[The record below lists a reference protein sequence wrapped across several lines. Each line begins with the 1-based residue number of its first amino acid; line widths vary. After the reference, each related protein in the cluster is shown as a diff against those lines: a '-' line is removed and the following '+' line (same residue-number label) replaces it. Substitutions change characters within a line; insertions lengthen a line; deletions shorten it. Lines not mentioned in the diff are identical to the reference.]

1 VLISAIRR
9 LSGDSLARNSLL
21 IMATTVSNGGLGYI
35 YWMLAA
41 RSVPP
46 DRIGTAT
53 AVISAATAVSMIA
66 NLGAGHM
73 FIQRLPGSDTAT
85 WSRIVGAGLFLGSAA
100 TAAAATAAALVIPSL
115 SGNFG
120 FLDGPGGTAALITAA
135 IAVTLTTLLDN
146 LYVAHRAGYGMLLR
160 NLAVAAAKIVT
171 LFTVLAAG
179 MHGAGAVL
187 VSYILP
193 TLLISLVT
201 ITVAP
206 RRLRP
211 TPAAPLS
218 GPSQRADAVALPP
231 DAASREAPALA
242 MPSDEASQRVD
253 AAAMPSGEASREA
266 PAAAMPSSE
275 ASREAAVAGRRSSW
289 RAAVSGLRAELP
301 QVRAAITGHHL
312 INLTQAGPAA
322 LLPVMVTARLGPDA
336 NAHFYLAWMTASM
349 LFMVSPAVASALY
362 AERTN
367 SAAVSVS
374 RAAVVV
380 LAVVGAPAAVLLL
393 VGGEIL
399 GLFNAGYA
407 IEGTPLLRILVLA
420 ALPDA
425 VANLA
430 VAHWRSRGEFRLCRR
445 LNLVRA
451 ITCLALAWLLLPATG
466 ITGAG
471 AGWLAGQTAAAL
483 LVAAVALTRRG
494 SVAGSGRCL
503 TPAEAAVCDSR
514 GSVAGSGRC
523 LSASE
528 AAVCD
533 SRGSVAGSG
542 RCLSASEAAVRDSR
556 GSVAG
561 SGRCLTPAEA
571 AVRDSRETGT
581 GTGRDWPEAE
591 REKRSAVGVPQEVG
605 KRRQAGGEAP
615 TGSE

>member
-1 VLISAIRR
+1 VLIRAIRR

-21 IMATTVSNGGLGYI
+21 IMATTVSNGGLGYV

-100 TAAAATAAALVIPSL
+100 TAAAATAAALVVPSL

-120 FLDGPGGTAALITAA
+120 FLTGQGGTAALITAA

-146 LYVAHRAGYGMLLR
+146 LYVAHRAGHGMLIR
-160 NLAVAAAKIVT
+160 NLVVAAGKIVT

-187 VSYILP
+187 VSYVLP

-201 ITVAP
+201 MTIAP
-206 RRLRP
+206 RHLRP
-211 TPAAPLS
+211 AAAAP
-218 GPSQRADAVALPP
+218 P
-231 DAASREAPALA
+231 
-242 MPSDEASQRVD
+242 
-253 AAAMPSGEASREA
+253 GEASRDA
-266 PAAAMPSSE
+266 TA
-275 ASREAAVAGRRSSW
+275 AGRRPSW

-322 LLPVMVTARLGPDA
+322 LLPVLVTARLGPDA

-380 LAVVGAPAAVLLL
+380 LAVVGVPAAVLLL
-393 VGGEIL
+393 AGSEIL
-399 GLFNAGYA
+399 GLFSAGYA

-451 ITCLALAWLLLPATG
+451 VTCLTLAWLLLPTAG
-466 ITGAG
+466 VTGAG
-471 AGWLAGQTAAAL
+471 VGWLAGQTAAAL
-483 LVAAVALTRRG
+483 LVGAVALTRRNLPA
-494 SVAGSGRCL
+494 VAHRCL
-503 TPAEAAVCDSR
+503 TPAETAVRDSQ
-514 GSVAGSGRC
+514 GLVAGSDRC

-528 AAVCD
+528 
-533 SRGSVAGSG
+533 
-542 RCLSASEAAVRDSR
+542 
-556 GSVAG
+556 
-561 SGRCLTPAEA
+561 T

-581 GTGRDWPEAE
+581 GGRRDWPAADGG
-591 REKRSAVGVPQEVG
+591 KRSAVGVPHEVG
-605 KRRQAGGEAP
+605 KRRQAGGEEP
-615 TGSE
+615 TGSK

>member
-120 FLDGPGGTAALITAA
+120 FLDGPGCTAALITAA

-211 TPAAPLS
+211 TPVAPPS
-218 GPSQRADAVALPP
+218 GPSQRADAVA
-231 DAASREAPALA
+231 
-242 MPSDEASQRVD
+242 MPSDEASREAT
-253 AAAMPSGEASREA
+253 AAAMPSGEASWEA
-266 PAAAMPSSE
+266 PAAAMPSGE

-407 IEGTPLLRILVLA
+407 VEGTPLLRILVLA

-451 ITCLALAWLLLPATG
+451 ITCLALAWLLLPTAG

-494 SVAGSGRCL
+494 SVAGSGC
-503 TPAEAAVCDSR
+503 
-514 GSVAGSGRC
+514 C

-528 AAVCD
+528 AAVC
-533 SRGSVAGSG
+533 
-542 RCLSASEAAVRDSR
+542 DSR

-581 GTGRDWPEAE
+581 GGGRDWPEAE

-615 TGSE
+615 TGSK